1 MSTQIIFYSKIVMQ
15 SIGFKFFAKIMRGS
29 YVFVFWEGI
38 VLVLTL
44 QATLRTMEVNIF
56 QYLMWPVLHLAKN
69 QIIKEAMTVTSII
82 VWKQSGQITLIV
94 LTGQLNISLIRN
106 KFSYLASRNSN
117 NLDALLI
124 SETKLNVQY
133 ISYSSVFKELESKN
147 LYNKQKCLF
156 ELNE

>member
-1 MSTQIIFYSKIVMQ
+1 MF
-15 SIGFKFFAKIMRGS
+15 
-29 YVFVFWEGI
+29 FVFWEGI

-82 VWKQSGQITLIV
+82 VWKESGQITLIV

-147 LYNKQKCLF
+147 FYNKQKCLF

>member
-1 MSTQIIFYSKIVMQ
+1 MF
-15 SIGFKFFAKIMRGS
+15 
-29 YVFVFWEGI
+29 FVFWEGI

-56 QYLMWPVLHLAKN
+56 QYLMWPVLRLAKN

-82 VWKQSGQITLIV
+82 VWKESGQITLIV

>member
-1 MSTQIIFYSKIVMQ
+1 MF
-15 SIGFKFFAKIMRGS
+15 
-29 YVFVFWEGI
+29 FVFWEGI

-69 QIIKEAMTVTSII
+69 QIIKEAMTITSII
-82 VWKQSGQITLIV
+82 VWKESGQITLIV

-147 LYNKQKCLF
+147 LYNKQKCLC